1 MAEGGRLLSLAQM
14 EHQPDVE
21 MPDPQAVELAGA
33 SYWRPSHLASQTT
46 SSSAAFDLKLDST
59 IKKDQLMGAGFSH
72 TCVWLICHNQTAQVF
87 GLM

>member
-46 SSSAAFDLKLDST
+46 SSSAAFDLKL
-59 IKKDQLMGAGFSH
+59 
-72 TCVWLICHNQTAQVF
+72 N
-87 GLM
+87 